1 MSDKNVS
8 QSPGQPPAALV
19 TALRKLLRPLV
30 RLLLSFQV
38 SYPYL
43 TSLLKSIYVD
53 VADREFSVDGKR
65 QSDSRITLL
74 TGVHRKDVK
83 RLRAEQTDTAVLP
96 ANISI
101 GAQLIANWLGSDRFK
116 DEAGEP
122 LPLPLRAAQNGPD
135 ASFDDLVEMVCR
147 QDIRPRVIL
156 DEWIHLGVAH
166 QDEQGRVV
174 LNTGAFTPDQGFD
187 EKVFFFGKNL
197 QDHISAGTHNLL
209 GNKPAFFDRSVY
221 YDRLSERSIQTLS
234 KRAEE
239 LGMHALR
246 ALNNEAL
253 ALQHADEQAAAA
265 GVTKTAKTSKKPNRF
280 RMNFGIFHY
289 NSRYES
295 QTDDKANNQD
305 GTPLQQDQDNA

>member
-43 TSLLKSIYVD
+43 TTLLKSIYVD

-83 RLRAEQTDTAVLP
+83 RLRAEQADESVLP
-96 ANISI
+96 ANISV
-101 GAQLIANWLGSDRFK
+101 GAKLIASWLGSDRFK
-116 DEAGEP
+116 DANGEP
-122 LPLPLRAAQNGPD
+122 LPLPLRSAQTGD
-135 ASFDDLVEMVCR
+135 AASFDDLVEMVCR

-174 LNTGAFTPDQGFD
+174 LNTGAFTPDKGFD

-209 GNKPAFFDRSVY
+209 GHKPAFFDRSVY
-221 YDRLSERSIQTLS
+221 YDQLSEASIQTLNE
-234 KRAEE
+234 RAEE
-239 LGMHALR
+239 LGMQALR

-253 ALQHADEQAAAA
+253 ALQRADEQAAAA
-265 GVTKTAKTSKKPNRF
+265 AVTKSAKTSKKPNRF

-289 NSRYES
+289 NSRYE
-295 QTDDKANNQD
+295 K
-305 GTPLQQDQDNA
+305 QDQDNA

>member
-1 MSDKNVS
+1 MSDKHVS

-19 TALRKLLRPLV
+19 SALRKLLRPLV

-43 TSLLKSIYVD
+43 ISLLKSIYVD
-53 VADREFSVDGKR
+53 VADQEFSVDGKR

-83 RLRAEQTDTAVLP
+83 RLRAEPADETILP
-96 ANISI
+96 ANVSV
-101 GAQLIANWLGSDRFK
+101 GAQLIATWLGSDRFK
-116 DEAGEP
+116 DGTGEP
-122 LPLPLRAAQNGPD
+122 LPLPLRSAQHGAA
-135 ASFDDLVEMVCR
+135 ASFDDLVELVCR

-166 QDEQGRVV
+166 QDEQDRVV
-174 LNTGAFTPDQGFD
+174 LNTGAFTPDKGFD

-221 YDRLSERSIQTLS
+221 YDRLSEESLQALNTL
-234 KRAEE
+234 AEE
-239 LGMHALR
+239 LGMQALR

-253 ALQHADEQAAAA
+253 ALQRLDEQRAAAA
-265 GVTKTAKTSKKPNRF
+265 VTKSAKTSKKPNRF

-289 NSRYES
+289 NNRYENQAS
-295 QTDDKANNQD
+295 TQD
-305 GTPLQQDQDNA
+305 GTKSQQDQDNA

>member
-1 MSDKNVS
+1 MSDNKVS
-8 QSPGQPPAALV
+8 QAPGQPPATLV

-38 SYPYL
+38 SYPFL
-43 TSLLKSIYVD
+43 STLLKSIYVD
-53 VADREFSVDGKR
+53 VADQEFSVDGKR

-83 RLRAEQTDTAVLP
+83 RLRDEHIDAATLP
-96 ANISI
+96 NNISV
-101 GAQLIANWLGSDRFK
+101 GAQLIANWLGSTQFK
-116 DEAGEP
+116 NEAGEP
-122 LPLPLRAAQNGPD
+122 LPLPLRSAQSSNAND
-135 ASFDDLVEMVCR
+135 QLASFDDLVEMVCR

-166 QDEQGRVV
+166 QDDQGRVV

-197 QDHISAGTHNLL
+197 HDHISAGTHNLL

-221 YDRLSERSIQTLS
+221 YDRLSENSIL
-234 KRAEE
+234 KLNDMAEE
-239 LGMHALR
+239 LGMQALR

-253 ALQHADEQAAAA
+253 ALQRADESAAAA
-265 GVTKTAKTSKKPNRF
+265 VTNSTKTSINPNRF

-289 NSRYES
+289 NSGHET
-295 QTDDKANNQD
+295 QANTQD
-305 GTPLQQDQDNA
+305 GAQTQQDQDNA